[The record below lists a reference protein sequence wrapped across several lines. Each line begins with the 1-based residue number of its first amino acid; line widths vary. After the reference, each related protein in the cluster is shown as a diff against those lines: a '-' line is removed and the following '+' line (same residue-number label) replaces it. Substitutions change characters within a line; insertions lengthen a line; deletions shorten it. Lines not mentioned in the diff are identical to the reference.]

1 MKKRIRDLVNEIKDL
16 NTRSD
21 LSYVGN
27 RQFFEEYALVHNS
40 IDQFVEYRDDIV
52 DESVADIDFDDM
64 VWLADALEKRYNRE
78 YVRRRYGVELPED
91 YEWEEY

>member
-1 MKKRIRDLVNEIKDL
+1 MVENIRDLVNEINNL
-16 NTRSD
+16 NSRSD

-40 IDQFVEYRDDIV
+40 IDQFVECCDDII
-52 DESVADIDFDDM
+52 DEDVADIDFGKM
-64 VWLADALEKRYNRE
+64 VCLAEALEKRYGRE
-78 YVRRRYGVELPED
+78 YIRRSTGVEPPKD